1 MAPTASASL
10 GWLSFRF
17 LGLAW
22 GAAETTVVETTFL
35 ASTLASSP
43 SCRVTELFAINVATC
58 LRGVIALFADGAPD
72 FLYLQIA
79 FAQVT
84 LEAVSAR
91 VFFIE
96 NGLVFLVA
104 F

>member
-1 MAPTASASL
+1 M
-10 GWLSFRF
+10 
-17 LGLAW
+17 GLAW
-22 GAAETTVVETTFL
+22 GTVETTLFVTTFL
-35 ASTLASSP
+35 AFTLGAPSS
-43 SCRVTELFAINVATC
+43 CWATGFAFDVATC
-58 LRGVIALFADGAPD
+58 LRSVAAFVADGASD

>member
-1 MAPTASASL
+1 ML

-22 GAAETTVVETTFL
+22 GAVEPTFLVTTFL
-35 ASTLASSP
+35 AFTLDSP
-43 SCRVTELFAINVATC
+43 SSCWATGGFAFDVATC
-58 LRGVIALFADGAPD
+58 LSSVAAFVADGAPD

-79 FAQVT
+79 YAQVT